1 MSLGSRSPAHG
12 LAATGYWLRNAS
24 ILQVC
29 QPPDFC
35 CDCGVQETAGSGD
48 SGTGQKGLVWDG
60 DWGLTEALFKRGPG
74 ILSRSANLC
83 YLWGYWLT
91 LPTATVRPS

>member
-1 MSLGSRSPAHG
+1 MRPFCRSARP
-12 LAATGYWLRNAS
+12 LISAAIAARK
-24 ILQVC
+24 
-29 QPPDFC
+29 
-35 CDCGVQETAGSGD
+35 EKAGSGD
-48 SGTGQKGLVWDG
+48 SGTGQKDLVWDG